1 MSDMTEQDRGLT
13 SRIGP
18 VEVDWP
24 RSIGYFGGVG
34 LATAAGLLSP
44 PVGVFIAAVPFL
56 KMLNRPNASRPVRFI
71 GQVLDGASKPVGG
84 DTSATIELAA
94 PDASATPDKSGTP
107 NRLGAP
113 VLPATRRPGI
123 LAEARQIADRARGGR
138 VGTADGESG
147 AVPTSS

>member
-1 MSDMTEQDRGLT
+1 MTEQDRGLT

-44 PVGVFIAAVPFL
+44 PVAVFIAAVPFL

-84 DTSATIELAA
+84 DASATIELAT
-94 PDASATPDKSGTP
+94 PDASAAPDRSGAP
-107 NRLGAP
+107 DRLGAP
-113 VLPATRRPGI
+113 VLPAARRPGI
-123 LAEARQIADRARGGR
+123 LAEARQLADHARGG
-138 VGTADGESG
+138 GGGPADAGDG
-147 AVPTSS
+147 AGPTSP